1 MKRKSKRRRYG
12 LPPAGHAERAKT
24 ELRRI
29 KQLTK
34 TLRAKLK
41 VPDCYHAA
49 HLVQMIS
56 EARGAYRA
64 DRHDAGRGRGE
75 GTGSRELFDK
85 FERKC
90 LIHMRER

>member
-1 MKRKSKRRRYG
+1 MAKRKRRRSYG
-12 LPPAGHAERAKT
+12 LPPAGHAERSKC

-75 GTGSRELFDK
+75 GAGSRELFNK

-90 LIHMRER
+90 LIRMRER